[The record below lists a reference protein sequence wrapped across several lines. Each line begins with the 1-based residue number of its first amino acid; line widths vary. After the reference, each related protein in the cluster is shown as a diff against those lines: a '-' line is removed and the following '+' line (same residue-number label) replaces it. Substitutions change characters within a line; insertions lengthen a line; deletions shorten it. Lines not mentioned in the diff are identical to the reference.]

1 MECRVAVWATQVN
14 LRIGS
19 TEVHGLRIGSSPS
32 LYLLGP
38 AFKGDLLPILS
49 NRSLILHTAIVL
61 PCIDRSIMADD
72 MPPAVD
78 DDLQELIDE
87 LMEDDAED
95 REHEEISATALS
107 EATEY
112 LEDPD
117 PPSPEQVD
125 WAEGAVIS
133 AQSAA
138 DNMASYVLD
147 LRRGLAVFAG
157 TGRPEEAV
165 LRKNVAWADAR
176 RAALAGEGA
185 QVHGGERP
193 PRHSGACG
201 ADHRHARV
209 HQITGPA
216 GLRR

>member
-1 MECRVAVWATQVN
+1 
-14 LRIGS
+14 
-19 TEVHGLRIGSSPS
+19 
-32 LYLLGP
+32 
-38 AFKGDLLPILS
+38 
-49 NRSLILHTAIVL
+49 
-61 PCIDRSIMADD
+61 MADD

-112 LEDPD
+112 LVDPD
-117 PPSPEQVD
+117 PPSPEQVG

-147 LRRGLAVFAG
+147 LRRALAVFAG
-157 TGRPEEAV
+157 TGRPEEA
-165 LRKNVAWADAR
+165 L
-176 RAALAGEGA
+176 L
-185 QVHGGERP
+185 
-193 PRHSGACG
+193 
-201 ADHRHARV
+201 
-209 HQITGPA
+209 I
-216 GLRR
+216 